1 MNLKENN
8 FYMTTK
14 NIENAINAA
23 SSDDYLTF
31 KKEFSSALTDI
42 LKEKTS
48 KLENRVTKNIFK
60 E

>member
-1 MNLKENN
+1 
-8 FYMTTK
+8 MTTK

>member
-1 MNLKENN
+1 MS
-8 FYMTTK
+8 TK

-23 SSDDYLTF
+23 SSDDYLAF
-31 KKEFSSALTDI
+31 KKEFSAALDDL

-48 KLENRVTKNIFK
+48 KLENRVAKNIFK